1 MWISDDTLTCQNT
14 KSKPAMF
21 KLILEIP
28 LQLCSI
34 ISGIVVMSQVFLF
47 NTSMGKVQY
56 II

>member
-28 LQLCSI
+28 LQFCSN
-34 ISGIVVMSQVFLF
+34 ISGIVVMTQAFLF